1 LATIKAD
8 ASSGH
13 STTKAQTER
22 LMRRIEERDVTGVLP
37 QPVWQETIHRSM
49 IMAGIENEIERV
61 LQAMLLSLLRT

>member
-1 LATIKAD
+1 
-8 ASSGH
+8 
-13 STTKAQTER
+13 
-22 LMRRIEERDVTGVLP
+22 MRRIEERDVTGVLP